1 MFILN
6 VYFPHI
12 SDHPRYAEMS
22 EGYLIWETRS
32 VLTSLTTSLVQQWL
46 PRLNTKGTKNIA
58 PCKSPLWNTNTVK
71 NKIKSGRCGYGIR
84 CPLCRKVRRAH
95 RCKVAVGFTRVYE
108 GWVQISEDLWLIGLC
123 GRKADCS
130 ETLLYSATLT
140 SNTHTHNTR
149 HTGLKRDIDSLIERW
164 EHRNGNGSL
173 TGFHCAF
180 MPLEKTPTHFTQHQ
194 HD

>member
-140 SNTHTHNTR
+140 SNTHTQHET
-149 HTGLKRDIDSLIERW
+149 
-164 EHRNGNGSL
+164 HRTEAGHRQSNRAVRAQKWKWL
-173 TGFHCAF
+173 FDWLGFIVLSC
-180 MPLEKTPTHFTQHQ
+180 L
-194 HD
+194 